1 MLGIKESKSSFFFK
15 FIVKNR
21 SAGNIK
27 IVIIIKLN
35 ANKPITFNN
44 CITSIDH
51 EKLYV
56 HKFHGKPVKI
66 FALR

>member
-1 MLGIKESKSSFFFK
+1 MLAIEKSKSNFLLK
-15 FIVKNR
+15 FILK
-21 SAGNIK
+21 SKIAGSMK
-27 IVIIIKLN
+27 IVIIIKLK

-44 CITSIDH
+44 CIISIAQ
-51 EKLYV
+51 EKLYD